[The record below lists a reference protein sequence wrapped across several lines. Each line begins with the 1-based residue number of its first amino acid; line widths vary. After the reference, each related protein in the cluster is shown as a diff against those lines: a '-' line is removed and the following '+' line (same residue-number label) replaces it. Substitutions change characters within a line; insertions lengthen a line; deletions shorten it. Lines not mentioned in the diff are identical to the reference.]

1 MLKIKDIVELDTR
14 GEFRSDVQL
23 SDYDKASLNRSLL
36 QSYIFSVST
45 PSSFGG
51 KTQSIAALGL
61 LDELL
66 RAFRYD
72 KFDNRFVAIANYG
85 HGKSHLALVLA
96 NYFARPTASPEVT
109 IVLDRIEQALNNPAK
124 AQGYRE
130 FKEERGEFLVLRLR
144 GDDPRPLREQFFR
157 ALKQALAEHDQ
168 TRGIELPFWEKQ
180 AGQYLRSLAA
190 DQLEKANAFLERY
203 GLDVPALAQEVGEC
217 RQQAYERYV
226 ELFAHLSAGIQPN
239 LEGHVSLRE
248 AMGWVVGE
256 YCGRGKPL
264 GGLLILFDEF
274 SLYVQ
279 RYARDKAAGELQDL
293 LQGIEDHR
301 ESAAFL
307 AFGQHDPDEVA
318 TQALSGGQL
327 LQSLRKE
334 LERLPKRF
342 ALYSLMESVLDSYLK
357 QSPAAWDEFLQDRTV
372 KGMIWGQTET
382 TWDLFVKHYDE
393 ELGWT
398 NQKFRE
404 AVTQGCFPLHPTTT
418 ALLCQVKMQQGES
431 IGAARTVL
439 GFVRDQLEHLAEKP
453 AHDGGQVHWILP
465 IALVDYFE
473 RRLTGDTPA
482 LYEAF
487 VAAQRSLEQVLGEDA
502 TEVHRKILKALL
514 LQEVARLPGRNRK
527 QAALLAHLS
536 GLDEQ
541 VALQALKELSQNNTV
556 IRYDPIH
563 GANSFW
569 PVGIDPKRLEQ
580 AIREETERIRLKSIN
595 FVAELDQWLR
605 NDPALYE
612 FGSVKLDVDWG
623 HQDDW
628 AAEEYVFSTEAPEIV
643 PSFALN
649 AKGLQDGIRGVVAWM
664 FLRDESE
671 RDALRERAQNFVVEQ
686 GASSGSAE
694 TPLPV
699 IVMLPKEPVPELEEL
714 FVRLKAL
721 EAVGKNKDLLGEIGQ
736 QTYRQEFERTKVEL
750 SRALRRLRGNT
761 EHIWDIRRSPGEIV
775 VHQAYQA
782 AVAASGYGLSVKNVL
797 KQLYDM
803 AYRHRPP
810 EFFRQYQFG
819 RSNVLNRAV
828 KNVAKNLL
836 HDNIGNALKGMDN
849 VSKDLCEKY
858 LVSKWGVLTQTWG
871 TLAPHALQKPTSLK
885 LQPAWDLLDRTFQPG
900 TQDIAVG
907 EVIPK
912 LLNPP
917 YGFDYNTAMLLLS
930 GWLGYHRSELR
941 LSRRGEQIGF
951 GELERQIETAKT
963 SRDFLNWGCVNVLAI
978 SRRDPDA
985 ALKEMRE
992 IRRRVSKG
1000 ENFSQ
1005 EDASQ
1010 ALLALD
1016 EFTENER
1023 NPADQRQQA
1032 AEIAGR
1038 LRKAIEAAQKYD
1050 EEAREI
1056 LTGLNVQLE
1065 VTELLKLRSKLMK
1078 LASSEQVTVTQPAIH
1093 DIEARIFEKLE
1104 QALEKEHRLVEGLA
1118 DITQVGA
1125 LEQRL
1130 RALKKQLTQQG
1141 LGSHAD
1147 QLATIES
1154 ALDERIRLL
1163 KAAEQEAAIQ
1173 NEIEAM
1179 TVDAGLPKLYDYRQR
1194 LQEIQLISPDL
1205 RQVHDRKQEAIGRE
1219 ILGLEKFAAD
1229 IIDRAHSA
1237 DLTSVQ
1243 QIQKEIIRCQSRY
1256 QGAEHEQIIGQ
1267 ALDYLETLQQFRS
1280 ELKSVM
1286 SQLRLIVLE
1295 DVQAA
1300 QERTEQIASDFRQK
1314 LSPQHLQELIS
1325 TSRELE
1331 QRIQQEQ
1338 RRAAQWLEEREREA
1352 SQPDAS
1358 LSAIQQKLQRA
1369 PAFLPADCQTR
1380 LDTLRARVQEG
1391 LDRDYIAQIEF
1402 LFRSL
1407 GTPDKRKE
1415 CLNRL
1420 LQLVADKV

>member
-51 KTQSIAALGL
+51 RTQSIAALGL
-61 LDELL
+61 LDELSK
-66 RAFRYD
+66 AFRYD
-72 KFDNRFVAIANYG
+72 RFDNRFVAVANYG

-96 NYFARPTASPEVT
+96 NYFARPVASSEVT
-109 IVLDRIEQALNNPAK
+109 IISDRIEQALDNPAK

-144 GDDPRPLREQFFR
+144 GDDPRPLHEQFFR
-157 ALKQALAEHDQ
+157 ALKQALSEHDQ
-168 TRGIELPFWEKQ
+168 TRSVELPFWEKQ

-190 DQLEKANAFLERY
+190 EQLERANAFLERY
-203 GLDVPALAQEVGEC
+203 GLDVPALAQEVGEY
-217 RQQAYERYV
+217 REQAYERYV
-226 ELFAHLSAGIQPN
+226 ELFAHLSYGVQPN

-248 AMGWVVGE
+248 ALNWVVSN
-256 YCGRGKPL
+256 YCDEGKPL

-279 RYARDKAAGELQDL
+279 RYARDRAVGELQDL
-293 LQGIEDHR
+293 LQGVEDHPKR
-301 ESAAFL
+301 AAFL
-307 AFGQHDPDEVA
+307 AFAQHDPDEVA
-318 TQALSGGQL
+318 TQALPGGQL

-357 QSPAAWDEFLQDRTV
+357 QSPTAWDEFLQDRIV
-372 KGMIWGQTET
+372 RGMVWGQAEV
-382 TWDLFVKHYDE
+382 TWNLFVKHYDV

-404 AVTQGCFPLHPTTT
+404 VVTQGCFPLHPITT

-453 AHDGGQVHWILP
+453 ARDGEQVNWILP

-473 RRLTGDTPA
+473 RRLTGDAPA

-487 VAAQRSLEQVLGEDA
+487 AAAQRSLEQVLGENA
-502 TEVHRKILKALL
+502 TEVHRRVLKALL
-514 LQEVARLPGRNRK
+514 LQEVTRLPGINRK

-536 GLDEQ
+536 GLDED
-541 VALQALKELSQNNTV
+541 VTLQALKELSQNNTV

-569 PVGIDPKRLEQ
+569 PVGTDPRRLEQ
-580 AIREETERIRLKSIN
+580 AIREETERIRLKSPDFIG
-595 FVAELDQWLR
+595 ELNQWLQ
-605 NDPALYE
+605 NDPIYE
-612 FGSVKLDVDWG
+612 FGGVKLDVDWG

-671 RDALRERAQNFVVEQ
+671 RDALRELAQKYTLVQ
-686 GASSGSAE
+686 GMGSGSEE

-714 FVRLKAL
+714 FLRVKAL
-721 EAVGKNKDLLGEIGQ
+721 EAVGKKRDLLEEIGQ
-736 QTYRQEFERTKVEL
+736 QTHRQEFERSKVEL

-761 EHIWDIRRSPGEIV
+761 EHIWDLRRSPGEIV
-775 VHQAYQA
+775 VHQVYQA
-782 AVAASGYGLSVKNVL
+782 AVAASEYGLSVKSVL

-803 AYRHRPP
+803 TYLHRPP
-810 EFFRQYQFG
+810 KFFTQYSASQVKG
-819 RSNVLNRAV
+819 PNRLRSAV
-828 KNVAKNLL
+828 KTVASNLL
-836 HDNIGNALKGMDN
+836 YDRIGSALSGMERG
-849 VSKDLCEKY
+849 VPRDLCERFLSREWKMLDPSY
-858 LVSKWGVLTQTWG
+858 
-871 TLAPHALQKPTSLK
+871 ALQKPTSLK

-900 TQDIAVG
+900 TQDIAVS

-917 YGFDYNTAMLLLS
+917 YGFDYNTAMLLLC

-951 GELERQIETAKT
+951 GELEKQIETVKT
-963 SRDFLNWGCVNVLAI
+963 SRDFLNWGCVNALAI
-978 SRRDPDA
+978 SRRDPDV
-985 ALKEMRE
+985 ALEEMRE

-1016 EFTENER
+1016 EFTGNER

-1032 AEIAGR
+1032 AETAGK

-1056 LTGLNVQLE
+1056 LTGLDVQLE
-1065 VTELLKLRSKLMK
+1065 VTELLRLRSKLMK
-1078 LASSEQVTVTQPAIH
+1078 LTPSEQVTVTQPAVH
-1093 DIEARIFEKLE
+1093 EIEGRILKKLE
-1104 QALEKEHRLVEGLA
+1104 QALDTEHRRVEGLA

-1130 RALKKQLTQQG
+1130 RDLKNQLAQQG
-1141 LGSHAD
+1141 LELLAER
-1147 QLATIES
+1147 LATIES
-1154 ALDERIRLL
+1154 ALDDRIGLL

-1173 NEIEAM
+1173 KEIEAM
-1179 TVDAGLPKLYDYRQR
+1179 TVDAGLLKLYDYRQR
-1194 LQEIQLISPDL
+1194 LQDMQLVSPDV
-1205 RQVHDRKQEAIGRE
+1205 RQARDRKLERIQRE
-1219 ILGLEKFAAD
+1219 TDDLEKFAAD
-1229 IIDRAHSA
+1229 IIGRAHNA
-1237 DLTSVQ
+1237 DRISVQ
-1243 QIQKEIIRCQSRY
+1243 QIQKEIIRRQSRY
-1256 QGAEHEQIIGQ
+1256 QGTEHEQIIGQ
-1267 ALDYLETLQQFRS
+1267 ALDYLETLQWFRS
-1280 ELKSVM
+1280 ELNSV
-1286 SQLRLIVLE
+1286 SQLRLTVLE

-1300 QERTEQIASDFRQK
+1300 QEKIEQIASDFKQR
-1314 LSPQHLQELIS
+1314 LSPQHLQELTS
-1325 TSRELE
+1325 TGHELE

-1352 SQPDAS
+1352 SQSGAS
-1358 LSAIQQKLQRA
+1358 LSTIHQKLQRA

-1380 LDTLRARVQEG
+1380 LDTLRTRVQEG
-1391 LDRDYIAQIEF
+1391 LDQDYIAQIEL